1 MIVRRRPDSLEKLA
15 QPALRTKRAFVLDG
29 APLMGVSVFLALAD
43 SGEASV
49 DGILAGRMISYR
61 IVHTSTVA
69 RIREAGFGLVP
80 SFGRPHYTLV
90 VPDASAATIEALAT
104 ALGPGTA
111 NPYHVV
117 RRRR

>member
-1 MIVRRRPDSLEKLA
+1 MSAPHGAEIRSRDVSTPQDH
-15 QPALRTKRAFVLDG
+15 RTDA
-29 APLMGVSVFLALAD
+29 
-43 SGEASV
+43 
-49 DGILAGRMISYR
+49 
-61 IVHTSTVA
+61 STVA
-69 RIREAGFGLVP
+69 RWLAAF
-80 SFGRPHYTLV
+80 SCADTLV